1 MTEVHPNVAVLSRFD
16 PRNVAGSADVVA
28 EDVVFHFFNP
38 NLPDIQGD
46 YVGLTALQE
55 FFGQMAEKTAGTFR
69 VNPISVTAAVGDEL
83 VVVQSKNT
91 MILEDRKIETDVVV
105 VWRIV
110 DGRITEVWDIPSV
123 HTARVSKA

>member
-16 PRNVAGSADVVA
+16 PRNVAGSADVIA

-38 NLPDIQGD
+38 KLPDIQGD
-46 YVGLTALQE
+46 YVGLTAVQE
-55 FFGQMAEKTAGTFR
+55 FFGKMAEKTAGTFR
-69 VNPISVTAAVGDEL
+69 VNPVSATAVGDEL

-91 MILEDRKIETDVVV
+91 MILEGRQIEIDVVV

-110 DGRITEVWDIPSV
+110 EGRITEVWDIPSV
-123 HTARVSKA
+123 HTARVSQA

>member
-1 MTEVHPNVAVLSRFD
+1 MTEVHPNVALLSKFD
-16 PRNVAGSADVVA
+16 PANVAGAADIFA

-38 NLPDIQGD
+38 NLPDVQGD

-55 FFGQMAEKTAGTFR
+55 FFGTMAKKTAGTFR
-69 VNPISVTAAVGDEL
+69 VNPVSVTAAGDEL
-83 VVVQSKNT
+83 VVVQTKNT
-91 MILEDRKIETDVVV
+91 MILEGRQIETDVAV

-123 HTARVSKA
+123 HTARVSQV